1 MFLFMYLELA
11 EIQSKDWAWS
21 QGCGLPEAGKGY
33 DWSGLNKADPP
44 PSVLWWMPGSG
55 RGSKEICFKT
65 RTGKEG

>member
-44 PSVLWWMPGSG
+44 PSVLW
-55 RGSKEICFKT
+55 
-65 RTGKEG
+65 